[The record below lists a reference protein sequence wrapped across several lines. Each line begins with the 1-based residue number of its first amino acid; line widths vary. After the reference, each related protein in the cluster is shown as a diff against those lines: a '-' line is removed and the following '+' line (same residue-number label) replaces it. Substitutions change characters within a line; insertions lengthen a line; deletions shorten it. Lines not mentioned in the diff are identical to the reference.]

1 MPTNAPRPLEALLAA
16 AGINPGGGVQIC
28 AAAGVEALDPAQPAL
43 VLADAAQPPLTYA
56 GLRRYP
62 PETAAQLLI
71 AADNDDDDEG
81 IVVQSVALSEIASRL
96 DAGGG
101 WLALALPA
109 IAPEEIRNDPRG
121 LRGIITRLRDPV
133 GGCPWDLAQDHRSL
147 RPHLLEETYEVLDAL
162 DGDDAGALEEELGDL
177 LMQVV
182 LHAQVAQ
189 DAGSFDLDTVSERI
203 RAKLVHR
210 HPHVFGGVEAET
222 PDAVADNWDRIKAD
236 ERADDASAL
245 DGVPRA
251 LPALARAQRLTG
263 RSERRGFAWPDDAA
277 ALDKLAEEL
286 GEFAE
291 SATPEEAAAELGD
304 VLFVVADF
312 ARRHEIEAEDALREA
327 CTKFERRFR
336 AMEASART
344 DGAEMRKLGHSELL
358 RRWEAAKGLVG

>member
-16 AGINPGGGVQIC
+16 AAINPGGGVQIC
-28 AAAGVEALDPAQPAL
+28 APAGVEALDPARPAL
-43 VLADAAQPPLTYA
+43 VLADAAQPPPTDA

-62 PETAAQLLI
+62 PETAAQLLMAINSDGEGGGI
-71 AADNDDDDEG
+71 A
-81 IVVQSVALSEIASRL
+81 VQRVALSEIASRL
-96 DAGGG
+96 NAGGG

-121 LRGIITRLRDPV
+121 LHGVIARLRDPAS
-133 GGCPWDLAQDHRSL
+133 GCPWDLAQDHRSL
-147 RPHLLEETYEVLDAL
+147 RPHLLEEMYEVLEAL
-162 DGDDAGALEEELGDL
+162 DGGDTRALEEELGDL

-189 DAGSFDLDTVSERI
+189 DAGTFDLDTVSEGI

-222 PDAVADNWDRIKAD
+222 PDEVADNWERIKAD

-251 LPALARAQRLTG
+251 MPALARAQRLTG
-263 RSERRGFAWPDDAA
+263 RSHRRGFAWPDDAA
-277 ALDKLAEEL
+277 ALEKLAEEL
-286 GEFAE
+286 REFADA
-291 SATPEEAAAELGD
+291 ATPEEATEELGD

-312 ARRHEIEAEDALREA
+312 ARRQGIEAEDALREA
-327 CTKFERRFR
+327 CSKFERRFR
-336 AMEASART
+336 AMEAGVRT
-344 DGAEMRKLGHSELL
+344 DGAEMQELGHPELL
-358 RRWEAAKGLVG
+358 RRWEAAKG

>member
-1 MPTNAPRPLEALLAA
+1 MSTYSPQPLDALLTA
-16 AGINPGGGVQIC
+16 AGLDPGRGVQIC
-28 AAAGVEALDPAQPAL
+28 GPAWLDGLDPARPAL
-43 VLADAAQPPLTYA
+43 VLADGADSAAA
-56 GLRRYP
+56 AALRRYP
-62 PETAAQLLI
+62 PETLAQLLI
-71 AADNDDDDEG
+71 PSDDSG
-81 IVVQSVALSEIASRL
+81 IAVQAVLLSEVAARL
-96 DAGGG
+96 TAGGG

-121 LRGIITRLRDPV
+121 LRGVIARLRDPD

-162 DGDDAGALEEELGDL
+162 DGGDAGALEEELGDL
-177 LMQVV
+177 LMQMV

-189 DAGSFDLDTVSERI
+189 DAGTFDLDTVSEGI

-236 ERADDASAL
+236 ERADDASAP

-263 RSERRGFAWPDDAA
+263 RSTRRGFAWPDEHAV
-277 ALDKLAEEL
+277 LDKLAEEL
-286 GEFAE
+286 REFADA
-291 SATPEEAAAELGD
+291 ATPEEAAEELGD

-327 CTKFERRFR
+327 CAKFERRFR
-336 AMEASART
+336 TLEASVRT
-344 DGAEMRKLGHSELL
+344 EGVEMRGLSHAELL
-358 RRWEAAKGLVG
+358 RRWETAKASVG